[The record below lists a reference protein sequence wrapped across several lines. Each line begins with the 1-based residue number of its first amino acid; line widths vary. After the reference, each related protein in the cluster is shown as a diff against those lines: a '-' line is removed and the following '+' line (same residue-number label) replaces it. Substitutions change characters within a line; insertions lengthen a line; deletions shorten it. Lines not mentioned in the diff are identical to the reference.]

1 MRLIGI
7 QEFVREKRV
16 ISLGPVSYQLDDDIC
31 LFFNTSH
38 YCNRSSTTEH
48 LTQTKFVYNTC

>member
-31 LFFNTSH
+31 LLLNTSH
-38 YCNRSSTTEH
+38 YCNGSSTTEH
-48 LTQTKFVYNTC
+48 WTQTKFVYNTC